1 MEGCS
6 KCFTCHC
13 ERICFAQ
20 VIASSS
26 KGEQCDGQQVNDY
39 TNLLTL
45 TYQLE
50 MEEDYWWICTIKCL
64 EPRIAQTYSEEFWC

>member
-1 MEGCS
+1 VEVCS

-20 VIASSS
+20 VITSSS
-26 KGEQCDGQQVNDY
+26 KGERCDGQRVNDY

-45 TYQLE
+45 TDQLE
-50 MEEDYWWICTIKCL
+50 VEEDYWWVCTINCL
-64 EPRIAQTYSEEFWC
+64 EPHIA